1 MANSIADLIY
11 SQMAQAG
18 KPRTTTQQTT
28 GTTTGTSTLSAKSP
42 LDLGSL
48 GLLLYMMLS
57 GGNKTPGG
65 LGAASSPAAL
75 QQSIQGPRGNYTP
88 LNSAFSGNQNPL
100 ALILSLLGGM
110 GGLGGASGLG

>member
-11 SQMAQAG
+11 NQMATAG

-48 GLLLYMMLS
+48 GLLLYLMLS
-57 GGNKTPGG
+57 GRNKTKLQETPTPPGVDMTSLIG
-65 LGAASSPAAL
+65 QAPGTMS
-75 QQSIQGPRGNYTP
+75 QQ
-88 LNSAFSGNQNPL
+88 QNPL
-100 ALILSLLGGM
+100 ELLMSLFGGM
-110 GGLGGASGLG
+110 GGIGGAGGLR